1 MRYIGIDYGSKRIGI
16 AVSDEDGWIAFPREV
31 IEGGDDERVFRRI
44 GDIVKQENVG
54 CVVVGLPIPFGGGSS
69 KQTEDI
75 RMFAEHLSEL
85 VQLPVELENEVLTS
99 RMGEKEGVRKE
110 DLDKASA
117 ALILQSYLDKKN
129 QES

>member
-1 MRYIGIDYGSKRIGI
+1 
-16 AVSDEDGWIAFPREV
+16 
-31 IEGGDDERVFRRI
+31 
-44 GDIVKQENVG
+44 
-54 CVVVGLPIPFGGGSS
+54 
-69 KQTEDI
+69 
-75 RMFAEHLSEL
+75 MFAEHLSEL